1 MKKNI
6 KHIAYFLMAAVS
18 MLGITSCMNGDNIK
32 GEWDEPN
39 FNDGAPFGNNDIEE
53 TNVITIQELLDKYP
67 NVYEA
72 TDKNKLIEEDIKI
85 KARVT
90 GNSVEGNLYKQLAI
104 QDATAGIMVCV
115 DAADLH
121 GYLVEGQEVLID
133 LKGLYI
139 GGYGQLPEIGMPY
152 NGNSIGRMD
161 NRTWQKH
168 FKLVGKVNSDA
179 IQPVEFNTIKGD
191 KTKANRLVVLKNVSF
206 TDAGKYEDYGDG
218 KGQVNIATFAP
229 DVENRIVNGKEENM
243 KVGGCVNRTLNEQA
257 KTTFCIRT
265 STYANF
271 AAIPLPYDEES
282 MKPLMCNITGIATRY
297 KDTWQILIRKTSDI
311 QIVNAVYSGN

>member
-1 MKKNI
+1 MKTMKQI
-6 KHIAYFLMAAVS
+6 KYFLLAIIATLGFAA
-18 MLGITSCMNGDNIK
+18 CQDGDNWK

-39 FNDGAPFGNNDIEE
+39 FPDGAPFGNNDIQE
-53 TNVITIQELLDKYP
+53 TNVITIQELLNKYP
-67 NVYEA
+67 NVFEA
-72 TDKNKLIEEDIKI
+72 TDRNVLIEEDIQI

-121 GYLVEGQEVLID
+121 GYLVEGQEILID

-139 GGYGQLPEIGMPY
+139 GGYGQLPEIGFPY

-168 FKLVGKVNSDA
+168 FKLVGDINPNA
-179 IQPVEFNTIKGD
+179 IQPVDFATIKSD
-191 KTKANRLVVLKNVSF
+191 KKKANRLVILKNVSF
-206 TDAGKYEDYGDG
+206 TEAGQYETYGDG
-218 KGQVNIATFAP
+218 SGDHLTTFAP
-229 DVENRIVNGKEENM
+229 DVDTRIVKGKEE
-243 KVGGCVNRTLNEQA
+243 KLKIGGCVNRTLNEQA

-265 STYANF
+265 SSYANF
-271 AAIPLPYDEES
+271 AATPLPYDPAT
-282 MKPLMCNITGIATRY
+282 MKPRMCNITGIATCY
-297 KDTWQILIRKTSDI
+297 KDTWQIIIRKTSDI
-311 QIVNAVYSGN
+311 EPLYAVYSGN